1 MDTYHF
7 ILMFRSLSCS
17 TTLPNLFIC
26 HAIVTKVKIYAPKGL
41 GNSDAVDFESMWTV
55 LSSSLREIHTK
66 NASMLSFE
74 ELYRN
79 AYKLVLKKK
88 GESLYLRVQAFEED
102 WLVNEIRPRILAVI
116 SPSLLSRHGAADTT
130 TAIEKRVA
138 GETLLRALKQAWED
152 HNLCMNMTTD
162 VLMYMVSIPKSF
174 PATSAELR
182 RLEFSAHWGR
192 NEFIVSTIGNHQSF
206 LPRWD
211 NFGTMFSEQ
220 QCLPMRT

>member
-1 MDTYHF
+1 M
-7 ILMFRSLSCS
+7 LQ
-17 TTLPNLFIC
+17 
-26 HAIVTKVKIYAPKGL
+26 KGL

-88 GESLYLRVQAFEED
+88 GEPLYLRVQAFEED
-102 WLVNEIRPRILAVI
+102 WLVNEIRPRILAVL
-116 SPSLLSRHGAADTT
+116 SPTLLSRHGTADTT

-152 HNLCMNMTTD
+152 HNLCMNMTAD
-162 VLMYMVSIPKSF
+162 VLMYMVSTPKRSPVNSTGLRRVEF
-174 PATSAELR
+174 PA
-182 RLEFSAHWGR
+182 HWIR
-192 NEFIVSTIGNHQSF
+192 NEFTVSTIGNHQSF

-211 NFGTMFSEQ
+211 NFATMFSEQ
-220 QCLPMRT
+220 LCLRMRT